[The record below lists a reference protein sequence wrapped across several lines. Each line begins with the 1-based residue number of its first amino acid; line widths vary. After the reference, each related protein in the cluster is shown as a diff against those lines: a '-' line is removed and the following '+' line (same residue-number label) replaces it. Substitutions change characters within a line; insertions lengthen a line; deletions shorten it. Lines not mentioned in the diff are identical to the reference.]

1 MTRRARTRLDPDVRR
16 DQILDAAAAL
26 FRDSEYST
34 VPLALVAERAGVTR
48 GLVHHYFGSKRGLY
62 LAVVERS
69 VRVPPEVRLIPPGVS
84 GDLEQIVGAC
94 VRSWMHLT
102 RTAGGLW
109 SGLADTGGG
118 DPELDEII
126 DGARDQLVE
135 RMIREL
141 PFPESADPELLRPV
155 LRSYAA
161 LARVASTEWL
171 VRRSLDGRTT
181 EALLRGALLSLV
193 EQVLPEMAAA
203 RNPPGDAARPDAR

>member
-1 MTRRARTRLDPDVRR
+1 MDPDVRR

-26 FRDSEYST
+26 FRESEHST
-34 VPLALVAERAGVTR
+34 VPLATVAERAGVTR
-48 GLVHHYFGSKRGLY
+48 GLIHHYFGSKRELY

-69 VRVPPEVRLIPPGVS
+69 VRVPTDVRLIPAGIS
-84 GDLEQIVGAC
+84 GDLEEIVGSC
-94 VRSWMHLT
+94 VRSWMQLI

-118 DPELDEII
+118 DPQLDAII
-126 DGARDQLVE
+126 DEARDELVE
-135 RMIREL
+135 RMIDEL

-171 VRRSLDGRTT
+171 VRRTIDGPTT
-181 EALLRGALLSLV
+181 EALLRSSLLCLV
-193 EQVLPEMAAA
+193 ETVLPEM
-203 RNPPGDAARPDAR
+203 DAARCPGAVGHPPAAP